1 MKKLLVILIAIA
13 ALVYLTNGCGKNP
26 QSSNSANLT
35 LSIRA
40 VTGGLNKTA
49 SPSAPQVTITSA
61 KVVIGKIE
69 FETALRDSM
78 DFKSR
83 MPLVVDLDLTGKP
96 TPIGS
101 VSIPAGTYSEMEF
114 EIKPLRASDGQ
125 VYLDNPDLQNRSIA
139 VRGYVNGNTDST
151 FVFTSAFEEEQE
163 TEFSPPLVV
172 DANAPQT
179 NVMLTLDTTMW
190 FSNGAGSYLDPRV
203 ARNQQAIERNIKA
216 SIQAFEDD
224 DGDGEEDDDDDD
236 DDSDDDDDA
245 QR

>member
-13 ALVYLTNGCGKNP
+13 ALVYLINGCGKNP

-40 VTGGLNKTA
+40 VTGSLNKNA
-49 SPSAPQVTITSA
+49 SPPAQQVTITSA

-83 MPLVVDLDLTGKP
+83 TPLVVTLDLTGKP
-96 TPIGS
+96 TPINAVS
-101 VSIPAGTYSEMEF
+101 VPLGTYSEMEF
-114 EIKPLRASDGQ
+114 EIKRLRATDGQ
-125 VYLDNPDLQNRSIA
+125 VYLDNPDLQNRSIS
-139 VRGYVNGNTDST
+139 VRGYVDGDTSAT
-151 FVFTSAFEEEQE
+151 FVFTSALEEEQE

-172 DANAPQT
+172 DANSPQT

-190 FSNGAGSYLDPRV
+190 FSNGAGNYLDPRI
-203 ARNQQAIERNIKA
+203 AQNQQTIERNIKA
-216 SIQAFEDD
+216 SIQAFEDE
-224 DGDGEEDDDDDD
+224 DGDGEDDDDDG
-236 DDSDDDDDA
+236 SDDDDGV

>member
-1 MKKLLVILIAIA
+1 VKKLLVILIAIA
-13 ALVYLTNGCGKNP
+13 ALVYLINGCGKNP

-40 VTGGLNKTA
+40 VTGSLNKNA
-49 SPSAPQVTITSA
+49 SPPAQQVTITSA

-83 MPLVVDLDLTGKP
+83 TPLVVTLDLTGKP
-96 TPIGS
+96 TPINAVS
-101 VSIPAGTYSEMEF
+101 VPLGTYSEMEF
-114 EIKPLRASDGQ
+114 EIKRLRATDGQ
-125 VYLDNPDLQNRSIA
+125 VYLDNPDLQNRSIS
-139 VRGYVNGNTDST
+139 VRGYVDGDTSAT
-151 FVFTSAFEEEQE
+151 FVFTSALEEEQE

-172 DANAPQT
+172 DANSPQT

-190 FSNGAGSYLDPRV
+190 FSNGAGNYLDPRI
-203 ARNQQAIERNIKA
+203 AQNQQTIERNIKA
-216 SIQAFEDD
+216 SIQAFEDE
-224 DGDGEEDDDDDD
+224 DGDGEDDDDDG
-236 DDSDDDDDA
+236 SDDDDGV